1 MLMIF
6 GLTTYLTVRIWTIYS
21 TREYEYKK
29 RDLIYTKEQMRNMN
43 LTFGQFDKSMNFIF
57 GFDFLPEDFYVLN
70 NPYFDFTV
78 RLVTFEEGLKT
89 S

>member
-6 GLTTYLTVRIWTIYS
+6 GLTSYLIVRIYTIYS

-29 RDLIYTKEQMRNMN
+29 RDLLYTKEQMRNMN
-43 LTFGQFDKSMNFIF
+43 FTLGQFDSSLNFVYGLF
-57 GFDFLPEDFYVLN
+57 SLPVDFDVLN
-70 NPYFDFTV
+70 NPYVEFLAWEHIFV
-78 RLVTFEEGLKT
+78 NGLYV